1 MRKDLKSVEVGEDE
15 WYEEAMRSRTGWRA
29 LYLVEMWGGEESTDS
44 VVVRDVVCQVCSR
57 SFRRESD
64 KKRHKCVAERQR
76 PVCEQRGA
84 AQCTQ
89 CQRWFRRLAVHR
101 YMPEA

>member
-1 MRKDLKSVEVGEDE
+1 MRNLKSVEVGEDE
-15 WYEEAMRSRTGWRA
+15 WYEEATRSRTGWRA
-29 LYLVEMWGGEESTDS
+29 LYRVGLERYREMRGAQAQAS

-64 KKRHKCVAERQR
+64 KKRHKCVAERQK

-84 AQCTQ
+84 AQCSQ
-89 CQRWFRRLAVHR
+89 CQRWF
-101 YMPEA
+101 